1 MHKAAH
7 WKNPCVETGPPPSG
21 KGAWDKSTKTL
32 AVAGDSAHLPRQ
44 EMIGRPWTSHHH
56 LAILELLGGRAVTVL
71 IFFDRLGVDE
81 VSDIE
86 QHAVGIDLLAADF
99 FFERI
104 EELMHLDRE
113 GAGFG
118 LAFALPASLL
128 AKLDQVLPADSIG
141 QDNLFHG
148 AAERTVANRQFNAHF
163 GLATKPGDT
172 LTESAAV
179 GSNGLADS
187 IFGVENRSEAEG

>member
-7 WKNPCVETGPPPSG
+7 WKNPGVETDGASPSPPKTKPPK
-21 KGAWDKSTKTL
+21 KGAWDKSRKTL
-32 AVAGDSAHLPRQ
+32 AVAGDGAYLPGQ
-44 EMIGRPWTSHHH
+44 EMVRRPRTGHDH

-104 EELMHLDRE
+104 EELMHLDR
-113 GAGFG
+113 
-118 LAFALPASLL
+118 
-128 AKLDQVLPADSIG
+128 
-141 QDNLFHG
+141 
-148 AAERTVANRQFNAHF
+148 
-163 GLATKPGDT
+163 
-172 LTESAAV
+172 
-179 GSNGLADS
+179 
-187 IFGVENRSEAEG
+187 